1 MWVKSLSFTTNHIL
15 IHHPRG
21 AIKIKKTYTHKKGSR
36 RQLKACTPTEQQ
48 TRRLGTLGRLTDSSA
63 EQGHNCP
70 RGCTLHSCLGFVCNK
85 ANTDKSEGDKL
96 KEGRA
101 SEATRQR
108 WRMMVVYGC
117 RASCLSLPVICRE
130 WGACV
135 PFLFWQSR
143 LHFFHRKN
151 TLKCLHLYCLL
162 NFTAV
167 HRIHL
172 WCLLIRE
179 SRCTTNW
186 FYPWRE

>member
-1 MWVKSLSFTTNHIL
+1 MRKVFKLYHKSHSHPSPKRSNKDKENTNTEERQQRKVKGLYTNRAADEKTGNSWEIDRFQCRARPQLS
-15 IHHPRG
+15 
-21 AIKIKKTYTHKKGSR
+21 
-36 RQLKACTPTEQQ
+36 Q
-48 TRRLGTLGRLTDSSA
+48 
-63 EQGHNCP
+63 
-70 RGCTLHSCLGFVCNK
+70 GCTLHSCLGFVCNK

-130 WGACV
+130 RGACV

-162 NFTAV
+162 TFTAV
-167 HRIHL
+167 RRIHL
-172 WCLLIRE
+172 
-179 SRCTTNW
+179 
-186 FYPWRE
+186 